1 MSTPASEQELS
12 HAVTFSRAASPSLPL
27 SFAQGFFLIGL
38 VLVALFVRRWR
49 KRKRTPSGAS
59 SATPTTTSS
68 TVGDREHAAKLQTL
82 LDRLTQTE
90 LPTDMTQHP
99 DMKRL
104 QTLLTD
110 GDAELNTLQ
119 SEYAQN
125 LERLQ
130 SLTQR
135 SNAPS
140 QDYRALLTEA
150 EAVQAFNER
159 LSANAQQLEQ
169 TLNLANR
176 LDAVSV
182 RLKQF
187 ETTYSAVQSDTWPDT
202 ERVLNSLRQRYDE
215 AGELASAEPST
226 ALGVLKT
233 LDTDLSL
240 SEDAVI
246 RLVDTEKR
254 LFGFQLRLEAW
265 REEGYLLQD
274 KDKRLAELRQNVD
287 VALGLLQRGEPKI
300 LDAQMDE
307 VVDLTD
313 KLIDETEGGVRLH
326 ASNQTRLLELKT
338 AHQDAAMTINNARRA
353 FAASAEV
360 APSNWRDIR
369 GNGGEAQKSA
379 KRALAQYHKAQTLNR
394 LDGAQAFEEARL
406 ALARGFEE
414 LSKVKQLC
422 ATIHERFGYLAD
434 IKRVALA
441 QLQQVQSDAAT
452 HSQLSLTQTAEPAD
466 LTVTELVNEVK
477 RELAT
482 AQPDCLKALDLLQ
495 RAAALCESS
504 ASTGDQAARTK
515 HLQTRLVSKKLE
527 ATVALKRVMSYARV
541 HSRDLQAPTLELLE
555 RAQTQYREASTAE
568 RLTVMQHAAASATKA
583 FEAAERDVES
593 LDTLRS
599 EAAACV
605 GAARASY
612 EALRRFSASA
622 SSPSAD
628 TRRSFYAL
636 EAQLPEY
643 KAGLSRAELESLKRD
658 VQTFEQSVQDL
669 LSAEGRSAED
679 KGPLRLER
687 ERVVIAE
694 RRRQAAER
702 SRYNAVWGRHNAD
715 GW

>member
-1 MSTPASEQELS
+1 
-12 HAVTFSRAASPSLPL
+12 
-27 SFAQGFFLIGL
+27 
-38 VLVALFVRRWR
+38 
-49 KRKRTPSGAS
+49 
-59 SATPTTTSS
+59 
-68 TVGDREHAAKLQTL
+68 
-82 LDRLTQTE
+82 
-90 LPTDMTQHP
+90 MTQHP

-110 GDAELNTLQ
+110 GDPELNTLQ
-119 SEYAQN
+119 SEYVQN

-140 QDYRALLTEA
+140 QNYRALLTEA
-150 EAVQAFNER
+150 EAVQAFSER

-169 TLNLANR
+169 TLDLANR

-187 ETTYSAVQSDTWPDT
+187 ETTYNAARSDAWPDT
-202 ERVLNSLRQRYDE
+202 ERLLDSLRQRYDE
-215 AGELASAEPST
+215 ASELASAEPKA

-240 SEDAVI
+240 SEDAVV

-274 KDKRLAELRQNVD
+274 KDKRLAELQQNVD

-307 VVDLTD
+307 VVDLAD
-313 KLIDETEGGVRLH
+313 KLIDETDGSVRLH
-326 ASNQTRLLELKT
+326 ISNQTRLLELKT
-338 AHQDAAMTINNARRA
+338 AHQAAATIIDNARRA

-360 APSNWRDIR
+360 APSNWRDVR

-379 KRALAQYHKAQTLNR
+379 ERAAAQQRKAQTLNR

-406 ALARGFEE
+406 ALAQGFAE
-414 LSKVKQLC
+414 LAKAEQLC
-422 ATIHERFGYLAD
+422 ATIHERFEQLAD
-434 IKRVALA
+434 VKRVALEQLRHA
-441 QLQQVQSDAAT
+441 QADAAQARSGQT
-452 HSQLSLTQTAEPAD
+452 EIDKSADHSVLT
-466 LTVTELVNEVK
+466 
-477 RELAT
+477 
-482 AQPDCLKALDLLQ
+482 DLLNEIERERAVPRPDWLKVLDAVQ
-495 RAAALCESS
+495 RADALCESLIIHDKAAQAKRS
-504 ASTGDQAARTK
+504 QLRLASEE
-515 HLQTRLVSKKLE
+515 LE

-555 RAQTQYREASTAE
+555 RAQTQYREASTAQQP
-568 RLTVMQHAAASATKA
+568 TVMQHARVNATKA

-599 EAAACV
+599 EAATCV

-612 EALRRFSASA
+612 ETLRQFSASA
-622 SSPSAD
+622 NSPSAD

-643 KAGLSRAELESLKRD
+643 EAGLSRVELESLKRD
-658 VQTFEQSVQDL
+658 AQTFEQSVQDL
-669 LSAEGRSAED
+669 LSAEGRSAEN
-679 KGPLRLER
+679 KSPLRLER
-687 ERVVIAE
+687 ERLLIAE
-694 RRRQAAER
+694 RRRRAAER
-702 SRYNAVWGRHNAD
+702 SRHDATWGRHNAD